1 MVGLSTRSWRTAPR
15 SLLTLG
21 AAMLA
26 LMALFGARAALV
38 SAQGD
43 PHPAHIHE
51 GTCDDLDPNPAYPLN
66 DVSDEFL
73 ADDEATVG
81 DEVGGEPTQE
91 VEGSTTTVE
100 VSLDDLVGED
110 YAINVHKSAE
120 EADVYIACGNI
131 GGYMVGDDLVIG
143 LGPQNDSGYSGV
155 AILAPDGDN
164 TVVTVYVTS
173 TAEEEEGEEATA
185 EDEEASGESVEIAD
199 FAFSPAELTVPAG
212 TTVTWTNNDSAP
224 HTVTSDDGA
233 FDSGRLDEGDT
244 FEFTFEEAGTFA
256 YHCDFHPNMTATITV
271 E

>member
-1 MVGLSTRSWRTAPR
+1 
-15 SLLTLG
+15 
-21 AAMLA
+21 MLA
-26 LMALFGARAALV
+26 LMALFGARGALV
-38 SAQGD
+38 SAHGD

-51 GTCDDLDPNPAYPLN
+51 GTCDELDPNPAFPLN

-73 ADDEATVG
+73 ADDEPTVG
-81 DEVGGEPTQE
+81 DEVGGDPTLE

-143 LGPQNDSGYSGV
+143 LGEQNDSGYSGV
-155 AILAPDGDN
+155 AILAPDGDS
-164 TVVTVYVTS
+164 TVVTVYVT
-173 TAEEEEGEEATA
+173 TTAAEEDEEEEATA
-185 EDEEASGESVEIAD
+185 EDGEAAGTAIDIAD
-199 FAFSPAELTVPAG
+199 FAFSPAELTVSVG
-212 TTVTWTNNDSAP
+212 DTVTWTNQDSAP

-233 FDSGRLDEGDT
+233 FDSGRMDQGDT
-244 FEFTFEEAGTFA
+244 FEFTFEEAGTFT
-256 YHCDFHPNMTATITV
+256 YHCDFHPNMVATITV